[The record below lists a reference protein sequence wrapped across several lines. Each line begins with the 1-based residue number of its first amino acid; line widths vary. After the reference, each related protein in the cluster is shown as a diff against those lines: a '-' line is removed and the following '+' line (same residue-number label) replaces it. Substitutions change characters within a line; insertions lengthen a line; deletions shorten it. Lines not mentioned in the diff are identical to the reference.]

1 MIDLE
6 KICKASLTEL
16 FKILN
21 TSQKGLSQD
30 SVSSK
35 LVEFGDN
42 SIAAK
47 KKPFFLKK
55 IIYHLTNL
63 FALLLWAASILSF
76 LSNQNALGYAII
88 GVIILNAVFAIFQ
101 EYRAEKAIE
110 ALKKLLPAK
119 AKVLRDGEIIEI
131 ESETLVP
138 GDILV
143 IEEGDNISADSRLIF
158 ANDLRV
164 NNSSLTGE
172 VDPVVRRDDPQ
183 PLSEG
188 NITDIKN
195 LIFMGTNVTSGNG
208 RAIVYATGMSTEFG
222 KIANLSQK
230 VVERPSP
237 LQIQINRL
245 SKIITLISIGIG
257 LFFFV
262 LSKYIIG
269 LSLFESMVF
278 AIGIIVANVPEGL
291 LPTLT
296 FALSI
301 STQRMAKK
309 NALIKKLSTVEALGS
324 TTVICTDKTGTLTK
338 NEMTVREMYLLGLPL
353 KIDGV
358 GYEPKGN
365 VLKINGGNFT
375 SEEKNLLNFTLET
388 AVLCNNSQLRKSEEN
403 NAWNI
408 IGDPTEGSLL
418 VAAAKTGIDIKKT
431 RSDIQRIHENFF
443 SSERKTMSVVCNK
456 DSEIIAY
463 VKGAPIEILDKC
475 KSIISGDGSIKILK
489 DEDKNE
495 IIGVNDRY
503 ALSALR
509 VIALA
514 FKKIDITSKNYEI
527 NNIEN
532 ELVFLGLMAMQD
544 PPRPEV
550 EEAIK
555 LCKKAG
561 IKVIMITG
569 DYGLTAESIARK
581 IGLIRGQ
588 NVEIIKGSEFEKLS
602 EEDLKVLLK
611 KEEIIFAR
619 VSPEHKLRIANILK
633 SMGEIVAMTGDGVND
648 APALKAADIGIA
660 MGISGTDVARESA
673 DMILTDDNFASI
685 VLAVE
690 EGRAIFDNIRHF
702 ITYFQTSNVAEMI
715 PFLLMVFLKIPLP
728 LTLLQILTIDLVTD
742 QIPALALG
750 IEKPEPGIMERP
762 PRSNKES
769 LINFKMII
777 KAYLFLGPLAAAVG
791 IFGFL
796 FKYHQSGW
804 NFGMGFG
811 ALSKIGPDPDSIIY
825 LKATTMTLT
834 GIVMAQIGNAYACR
848 TNKESVFKIGFF
860 SNKLLSWSMI
870 IMLALQAA
878 IVFVPF
884 LNKILFTA
892 SLDLKD
898 WLILAA
904 FIPTLFV
911 ADEIRKLFVR
921 ILSKRKLLKAGLSV
935 Q

>member
-1 MIDLE
+1 MIELD
-6 KICKASLTEL
+6 KICKASQTEL

-35 LVEFGDN
+35 LVEFGYN
-42 SIAAK
+42 SITAK

-55 IIYHLTNL
+55 IIYHFTNL

-76 LSNQNALGYAII
+76 LSNQNALGFAII
-88 GVIILNAVFAIFQ
+88 GVIIINAIFAIFQ

-110 ALKKLLPAK
+110 ALKKLIPAK

-143 IEEGDNISADSRLIF
+143 VEEGDNISADSRLIF
-158 ANDLRV
+158 ASDLRV

-172 VDPVVRRDDPQ
+172 VDPVIRRDDPQ
-183 PLSEG
+183 HLSEG
-188 NITDIKN
+188 NITDTKN
-195 LIFMGTNVTSGNG
+195 LIFMGTTVTSGAG
-208 RAIVYATGMSTEFG
+208 RAVVYATGMSTEFG

-257 LFFFV
+257 LFFFI
-262 LSKYIIG
+262 LSKFIIG
-269 LSLFESMVF
+269 LSLLESIVF

-353 KIDGV
+353 KIEGV

-365 VLKINGGNFT
+365 FLRINGGNFT
-375 SEEKNLLNFTLET
+375 AEEKNLLNLTLET
-388 AVLCNNSQLRKSEEN
+388 AILCNNSQLRKSQESN
-403 NAWNI
+403 TWNI

-418 VAAAKTGIDIKKT
+418 VAASKTGIDIKKIKN
-431 RSDIQRIHENFF
+431 DIQRIHENYFN
-443 SSERKTMSVVCNK
+443 SERKIMSVVCNK

-475 KSIISGDGSIKILK
+475 KTIIAGDGNIKILN
-489 DEDKNE
+489 DEDRDE
-495 IIGVNDRY
+495 IISINDRY
-503 ALSALR
+503 ALSSLR

-514 FKKIDITSKNYEI
+514 YKKIDIDSKNYEI
-527 NNIEN
+527 NDIEN

-561 IKVIMITG
+561 IKIIMITG

-581 IGLIRGQ
+581 IGLVRSQ
-588 NVEIIKGSEFEKLS
+588 NVKIIKGSELEKLS
-602 EEDLKVLLK
+602 EEDLKKLLK
-611 KEEIIFAR
+611 EEEIIFAR
-619 VSPEHKLRIANILK
+619 VSPEHKLRIAVTLK

-660 MGISGTDVARESA
+660 MGLSGTDVARESA

-685 VLAVE
+685 ISAVE
-690 EGRAIFDNIRHF
+690 EGRTIFDNIRHF

-750 IEKPEPGIMERP
+750 VEKPEPGIMERS

-769 LINFKMII
+769 IINLKMIF
-777 KAYLFLGPLAAAVG
+777 KAYLFLGPLAAAIG
-791 IFGFL
+791 IFGFF
-796 FKYHQSGW
+796 FKYHQFGW

-811 ALSKIGPDPDSIIY
+811 ALSRIGPDPSSIIY

-834 GIVMAQIGNAYACR
+834 GIVVAQIGNAFACR
-848 TNKESVFKIGFF
+848 TNKESVFKVGFF
-860 SNKLLSWSMI
+860 SNKLLNWSI
-870 IMLALQAA
+870 LIMLALQAA
-878 IVFVPF
+878 IVFIPF

-892 SLDLKD
+892 QLDLKD
-898 WLILAA
+898 WLIIAA
-904 FIPTLFV
+904 FIPSLFI
-911 ADEIRKLFVR
+911 ADELRKLFVR
-921 ILSKRKLLKAGLSV
+921 FFSKRKLLKAGLSV
-935 Q
+935 